1 MPKIIGLTGGIGSG
15 KTTVANYFA
24 ALGVPVYIADE
35 AAKKITN
42 APEILKQIKAIFGL
56 SVFDNNILNRKK
68 LSLIVFNDA
77 FKLKQL
83 NAIIH
88 PAVKKDFDLW
98 IAKHAD
104 CKIIIKESAILFET
118 GGHKLCDHVVLVIA
132 PLATRIERVMSRDN
146 LAYNEVMI
154 RINNQWTDKQRIE
167 LSDFIIN
174 NDILEN
180 TLKET
185 KLIFD
190 KLIALN
196 P

>member
-24 ALGVPVYIADE
+24 ALGVPVYIADD
-35 AAKKITN
+35 AAREITN
-42 APEILKQIKAIFGL
+42 SPEILKQIKAIFGL
-56 SVFDNNILNRKK
+56 SVFDNDILNRKK

-98 IAKHAD
+98 LAKHAD
-104 CKIIIKESAILFET
+104 CKIIIKESAILFDT
-118 GGHKLCDHVVLVIA
+118 GGYKLCDYVISVLA

-146 LAYNEVMI
+146 LDYNEVMI
-154 RINNQWTDKQRIE
+154 RIKNQWTDKQRIE
-167 LSDFIIN
+167 LSNFIIN

-190 KLIALN
+190 KLIASN